1 MSTTICP
8 CFARSTLAQGLISK
22 RIIRKG
28 SFWRKSESRLIRRFY
43 CKPCRRWFSNASYS
57 PCYYQKRRSLNPSI
71 RDLLCS
77 GVSIRRTALLVGA
90 NRKTVARR
98 LCFLANLE
106 RMREKESLR
115 KTLSQVGRQVDEIVF
130 DEMETSIHT
139 KLKPLSIALAV
150 SPQRVILGFETSV
163 MPASGK
169 NAKISQKKY
178 GRRPDRRNQ
187 GMRTLFQRMK
197 IFLNQEGI
205 QPARLLSD
213 ECPRYPRHVRRDFP
227 KATHLTFPGK
237 RGCVVGQ
244 GELKKIGFDPLF
256 ALNHTAAMF
265 RANMNRLFRRTWCT
279 TKRIERL
286 NDHLMLYMAY
296 HNKMLRME
304 MARMNSE
311 SQVTAAAA

>member
-1 MSTTICP
+1 MTTTICP
-8 CFARSTLAQGLISK
+8 CFARSTLPQGLISK

-28 SFWRKSESRLIRRFY
+28 TFWRKSESRWIQRYY
-43 CKPCRRWFSNASYS
+43 CRPCRRWFSNASYS
-57 PCYYQKRRSLNPSI
+57 PCYYQKRRRLNPRI

-77 GVSIRRTALLVGA
+77 QVSIRRTAILVGA

-106 RMREKESLR
+106 RMREQETVR
-115 KTLSQVGRQVDEIVF
+115 KTLDQLGTRVDTVVF

-150 SPQRVILGFETSV
+150 TPERVILGFETSV

-178 GRRPDRRNQ
+178 GKRPDRRNA
-187 GMRTLFQRMK
+187 GMRKLFQRLK
-197 IFLNQEGI
+197 IFLDQEG
-205 QPARLLSD
+205 QKPTRLLSD
-213 ECPRYPRHVRRDFP
+213 ECPRYPSHVRRDFP
-227 KATHLTFPGK
+227 KATHVTFPGK

-265 RANMNRLFRRTWCT
+265 RANMNRLARRTWCT
-279 TKRIERL
+279 TKRIDRL
-286 NDHLMLYMAY
+286 NDHLTLYMAY
-296 HNKMLRME
+296 HNKMLRIA
-304 MARMNSE
+304 MARKTQRQRDISIF
-311 SQVTAAAA
+311 A